1 MIDRY
6 KQLFSELKLLEH
18 QLKDQCKVRFGQEIA
33 FRMLSNTKKFISPEQ
48 FKEILGGKYGKK

>member
-18 QLKDQCKVRFGQEIA
+18 QLKGQCKLRHGQEIA
-33 FRMLSNTKKFISPEQ
+33 FRMMSKTKKFITPEI
-48 FKEILGGKYGKK
+48 FKEILGENNGDK